1 MHTQNRLVG
10 FSGTIGTMR
19 PKLFVRELTQ
29 QERESL
35 ESGLRSS
42 DAFIIR
48 RSQIILFSAEGAS
61 MDEIARRVGYSTE
74 TVRRV
79 IHQFNQTGM
88 DALKKKSR
96 RPHRIHRAYTEE
108 NAQKLKALLHHSP
121 REFGKPT
128 SLWTL
133 ELLAEVSYEQGLTEK
148 KVSIET
154 VRLALRR
161 LSIQWKR
168 AKKWISSPDPHYT
181 HKKTSRKVEGN
192 GCPA

>member
-1 MHTQNRLVG
+1 
-10 FSGTIGTMR
+10 MR

-48 RSQIILFSAEGAS
+48 RSQIILFSAEGVS

-79 IHQFNQTGM
+79 IHQFNQIGM

-161 LSIQWKR
+161 LGIQWKR
-168 AKKWISSPDPHYT
+168 AKKWITSPDPHYT
-181 HKKTSRKVEGN
+181 HKKTSRKIEGN
-192 GCPA
+192 GRPA